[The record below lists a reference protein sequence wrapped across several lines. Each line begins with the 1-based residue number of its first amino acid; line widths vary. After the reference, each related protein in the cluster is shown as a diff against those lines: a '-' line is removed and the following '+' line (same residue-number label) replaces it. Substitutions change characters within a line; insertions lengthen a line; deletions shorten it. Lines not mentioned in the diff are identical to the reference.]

1 MGRPGE
7 TQSDSCKGIKIPQT
21 RGDGGFVRE
30 AEVLLR
36 ALWSDCGS
44 ISRQFADGLMWAVE
58 DYGITGETATFL
70 D

>member
-1 MGRPGE
+1 MGRQGE

-44 ISRQFADGLMWAVE
+44 ILKRVKT
-58 DYGITGETATFL
+58 IC
-70 D
+70 